1 MSNQGSVPVVRQP
14 PPEGCG
20 TWATARRTQP
30 CSGGPCCHVP
40 RLPAPPR
47 PSRVPLRL
55 RLRCVRLCAGGPGG
69 AHPAG
74 RPPDDQTGPNP
85 VTTSL
90 SAALSALELGHRA
103 PPVAD
108 ITAMAPPPPAPLA
121 QTVTAPSS
129 QHFATLSTSHPARA
143 RQHTHTD
150 SAHP

>member
-74 RPPDDQTGPNP
+74 RPPDDQKGPNP

-90 SAALSALELGHRA
+90 AAAFSALELGHLEPR
-103 PPVAD
+103 VED
-108 ITAMAPPPPAPLA
+108 LTGMAPPAPEAPEHTLTARCSDPFAPLSH
-121 QTVTAPSS
+121 T
-129 QHFATLSTSHPARA
+129 TLKR
-143 RQHTHTD
+143 
-150 SAHP
+150 

>member
-1 MSNQGSVPVVRQP
+1 MRIRDLSSDV
-14 PPEGCG
+14 CSSDL
-20 TWATARRTQP
+20 ATARRTQP

-74 RPPDDQTGPNP
+74 RPPDDQKGPNP

-90 SAALSALELGHRA
+90 AAALSALELGHLEPRVEAQIGRA
-103 PPVAD
+103 SCRERVC
-108 ITAMAPPPPAPLA
+108 
-121 QTVTAPSS
+121 QSV
-129 QHFATLSTSHPARA
+129 
-143 RQHTHTD
+143 
-150 SAHP
+150 

>member
-1 MSNQGSVPVVRQP
+1 MRIRDLSSDV
-14 PPEGCG
+14 CSSDL
-20 TWATARRTQP
+20 ATARRTQP

-74 RPPDDQTGPNP
+74 RPPDDQKGPNP

-90 SAALSALELGHRA
+90 AAALSALELGHLEPR
-103 PPVAD
+103 VED
-108 ITAMAPPPPAPLA
+108 LTGMAPPAPEALE
-121 QTVTAPSS
+121 QTVTAPWSDL
-129 QHFATLSTSHPARA
+129 FAKIGR
-143 RQHTHTD
+143 
-150 SAHP
+150 